1 MYRVLY
7 QTQHAVFLGPPVG
20 ILEATL
26 VERGLRHYGWETRL
40 LVDQP
45 EFADRGWRD
54 VYGNHAVFAPQ
65 SPEAAAAPAPAE
77 ASCDCGDFDPFAPAI
92 EIQVDS
98 IPPAEAIVARERQRL
113 EEERRQPP
121 KAPAAREISS
131 LGLAVLA
138 WNCVALLTWRAFV
151 FCTGFKPKGQACR
164 RSS

>member
-7 QTQHAVFLGPPVG
+7 KTQHAVILGPPVG

-26 VERGLRHYGWETRL
+26 VERALRHYGWDTRL
-40 LVDQP
+40 LVDHP
-45 EFADRGWRD
+45 DFADRGWRRAHGWRE
-54 VYGNHAVFAPQ
+54 VYGN
-65 SPEAAAAPAPAE
+65 
-77 ASCDCGDFDPFAPAI
+77 PFAPPPI

-98 IPPAEAIVARERQRL
+98 IPPAEAIVARERRRL
-113 EEERRQPP
+113 EEERRQLP

-138 WNCVALLTWRAFV
+138 WNCVALLAWRAFV
-151 FCTGFKPKGQACR
+151 FCTGFKPKGQACP